1 MHSSEHMPLFAV
13 LMAFLHAACDA
24 AGMDAQE
31 EACVAER
38 VRKQLVQTRK
48 GMVVKT
54 DEKKE
59 VGADDVDDDEKK
71 ESMCPWHM
79 TEGKGCHQHSIQKAK
94 CADGNYTWDCIKGGH
109 GERQQC
115 PCNMPY
121 MCNLNTCGSEKKEYC
136 CETSCK
142 DFGGIRDCDGKPE
155 IEPTGEPVM
164 PLPGPPGSP
173 GPPRPPAT
181 PAPTPMLNP
190 CGSILR
196 QKGEGDVWG
205 PSGHKDANPPSGWTQ
220 CYIKDD
226 GFNPLRQTKCEDL
239 VKQSKVCG
247 GRGAKEFG
255 CGGATMGYVDLV
267 EHSCRPNIQHDAM
280 SGWANPP
287 GILSICILC

>member
-1 MHSSEHMPLFAV
+1 MHSRKHMPLFVV

-24 AGMDAQE
+24 AGMDGQE

-48 GMVVKT
+48 SVVIKT

-59 VGADDVDDDEKK
+59 VGADDVDDDGKKK

-115 PCNMPY
+115 PCDMPY
-121 MCNLNTCGSEKKEYC
+121 MCNLNACGSERKEYC

-142 DFGGIRDCDGKPE
+142 DFDGIRDCDGKPE

-164 PLPGPPGSP
+164 PLPGPP
-173 GPPRPPAT
+173 AT

-190 CGSILR
+190 CGDIL
-196 QKGEGDVWG
+196 QHD
-205 PSGHKDANPPSGWTQ
+205 KDASTPSGWTQ
-220 CYIKDD
+220 CYIENN
-226 GFNPLRQTKCEDL
+226 GHNPLRKTKCSEL
-239 VKQSKVCG
+239 VKKSKVCG
-247 GRGAKEFG
+247 GRGPKHF
-255 CGGATMGYVDLV
+255 
-267 EHSCRPNIQHDAM
+267 SC
-280 SGWANPP
+280 GWANPP
-287 GILSICILC
+287 NPFAHEEYWKSICQKNAGGHDSMLSTHVLPGGIIKICMLC